1 VRVPF
6 LDLSREVGEMRSE
19 LDDAIARTIDGG
31 QFVLGPAVE
40 RFERDFAAF
49 CGVEHAV
56 GVASGTDALE
66 LALRATG
73 IDEGDEVLAPANTC
87 IPTIAAIEAAGAD
100 PVLVDVDPRT
110 RTIDPDLLEAAVRPR
125 VRAIVAVHLYGRC
138 APMGAVLELAAARD
152 LVVVEDAAQAHGA
165 EHEGRRAGALGRV
178 AAFSFYPTKNLGA
191 LGDGGAVVTDDAELA
206 ERVRRLRSYGE
217 RERYLSVTTGTNS
230 RLDELQASVL
240 LTKLARL
247 EAWNDRR
254 RVLAA
259 LYDELL
265 EGAELELP
273 EHPERGRHAY
283 HLYVVRVRERDRV
296 REQLAG
302 AGIGTAVH
310 YPRAVH
316 EHPAY
321 SRLGSG
327 RELGVSEAL
336 AREVLSLPLYPGLRD
351 DEVEAVA
358 AAVRTAVGHKER

>member
-1 VRVPF
+1 MKVPF
-6 LDLSREVGEMRSE
+6 LELSREVGELREE
-19 LDDAIARTIDGG
+19 LDDAIARTIDAG
-31 QFVLGPAVE
+31 QFVLGPSVE
-40 RFERDFAAF
+40 GFERDFAAF
-49 CGVEHAV
+49 CGVGHAV

-66 LALRATG
+66 LALRAVG
-73 IDEGDEVLAPANTC
+73 VRQGDEVLAPANTC
-87 IPTIAAIEAAGAD
+87 VPTIAAIEGAGAV

-110 RTIDPDLLEAAVRPR
+110 RTLDPDRLAEAVGPR
-125 VRAIVAVHLYGRC
+125 ARAIVAVHLYGRC
-138 APMGAVLELAAARD
+138 APMGAILELAEARD

-191 LGDGGAVVTDDAELA
+191 LGDGGAVLTDDAELA

-240 LTKLARL
+240 LTKLPRL
-247 EAWNDRR
+247 EGWNDRR
-254 RVLAA
+254 RALAM

-265 EGAELELP
+265 DGAALELP
-273 EHPERGRHAY
+273 EHPEDGRHAY

-296 REQLAG
+296 RGQLAG

-336 AREVLSLPLYPGLRD
+336 AREVLSLPLYPGLRE
-351 DEVEAVA
+351 DEVMAVA
-358 AAVRTAVGHKER
+358 EALRTAVGLKDR